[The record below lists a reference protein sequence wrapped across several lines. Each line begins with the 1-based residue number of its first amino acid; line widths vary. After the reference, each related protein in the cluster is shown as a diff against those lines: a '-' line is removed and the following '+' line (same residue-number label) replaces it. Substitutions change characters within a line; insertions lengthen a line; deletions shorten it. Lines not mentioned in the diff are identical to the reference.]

1 MYFTRTRKGK
11 QQEME
16 LYNFSP
22 KPPTI
27 PLLFMGEYEK
37 MMALKVEKQ
46 IMMYMQDLSLEEN
59 PSTLLTAI
67 TEVVTHNQLVADE
80 AYCFLM
86 KQTTANM
93 KACSEQRGWEMIC
106 YLLAHAKPSRTLYP
120 FVLSYIVKALFE
132 VDVQVRNGRTRSIIQ
147 SDHSTSC

>member
-27 PLLFMGEYEK
+27 PLLFMSEYEK
-37 MMALKVEKQ
+37 IMALKVEKQ
-46 IMMYMQDLSLEEN
+46 IMMYMQDISIEKN
-59 PSTLLTAI
+59 PTTLLTEI

-93 KACSEQRGWEMIC
+93 KACSEQMGWEMMC

-132 VDVQVRNGRTRSIIQ
+132 VDMQVSSNRMKKYIMNF
-147 SDHSTSC
+147 D